1 MPVFLGESLPKSM
14 NLIDEKSSHDEKEIR
29 KEFNSLKE
37 LHRFDLI
44 LSKFESLPPN
54 QKKALFSYYPL
65 SLFNRGQ
72 FDEAK
77 NQAFSCLKDHLGLSA
92 KIECATLLAKLDEK
106 AKAKSFL
113 GKIDQSRL
121 NGAQTHLLIYAF
133 LALKDYPA
141 IESLLG
147 SLKKP
152 IKEDPLVKLAIAY
165 YLMRLSNNEEAF
177 DLAEKAAIA
186 LPNDSR
192 PLNFFKKFEGREAIM
207 KGQKAL
213 YEDFLSRENAPLEA
227 KLDYLRILLELSILY
242 SKKGSVNDSKPLL
255 SKASIYLA
263 ETADEASQIPEWWR
277 LKVLYSYLN
286 NDLGETENSITTLH
300 KLNPAEWT
308 GYHIKALLEDE
319 NNNFDEAL
327 KTLQKALKFESD
339 NPEIY
344 EQLALLFLKNNQIEK
359 AKESLNKAIEIMPNS
374 AKLYLLGNKIALKEQ
389 NMKEAEAYLNKASAL
404 TPKKTDKDSNLDE

>member
-1 MPVFLGESLPKSM
+1 MPVFLDESLPKSM

-54 QKKALFSYYPL
+54 QKKAFFSYYPL

-77 NQAFSCLKDHLGLSA
+77 IQALSCLKDHLGLSA
-92 KIECATLLAKLDEK
+92 KIECATLLAKLNEN

-113 GKIDQSRL
+113 GKIDQSKL
-121 NGAQTHLLIYAF
+121 NGTQTSLLIYAF

-147 SLKKP
+147 SLKEP

-192 PLNFFKKFEGREAIM
+192 PLNFFKKFEGREDII

-227 KLDYLRILLELSILY
+227 KLDYLRILLELSIFY
-242 SKKGSVNDSKPLL
+242 SKKGSVNDSKALL

-319 NNNFDEAL
+319 HNNFNEAL
-327 KTLQKALKFESD
+327 ETLQKALKFESD

-389 NMKEAEAYLNKASAL
+389 NMKEAEAYLNKASDL